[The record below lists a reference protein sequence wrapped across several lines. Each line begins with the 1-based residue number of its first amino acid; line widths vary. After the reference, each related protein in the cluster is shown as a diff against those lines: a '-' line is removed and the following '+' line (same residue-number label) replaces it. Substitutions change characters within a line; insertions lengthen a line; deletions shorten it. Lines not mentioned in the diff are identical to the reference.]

1 MPLFTTNRNSHV
13 KQNVKVPDSH
23 ESFFETE
30 DGRKYFRRKLLG
42 DIDTENTLV
51 IKTPEKVLQLSFDK
65 KIHRRAL

>member
-23 ESFFETE
+23 ESFFEPRMAE
-30 DGRKYFRRKLLG
+30 NIFREKLLG
-42 DIDTENTLV
+42 GIYTENTFV
-51 IKTPEKVLQLSFDK
+51 IKTTEKVLQLSFGK